1 MTLPWQQVEDAWVL
15 TPPQPKAVI
24 HFLGG
29 AFFAAAPQVAYRRL
43 LEYLA
48 SQGYVIVATPFVNTF
63 DHTDIA
69 RAAYRGFRKVRSKL
83 FLDYFPTYGM
93 GHSMGCKI
101 HLLICS
107 YAQPTRA
114 GNIFLAYNNYSADRS
129 IPFFR
134 ELSGTLPE
142 LQTLEFTPSP
152 AETCQLVADR
162 YTIARNLLIRFEDD
176 GIDEILDLAEQL
188 KTRFP
193 KTMAV
198 KVLPGD
204 HLTAL
209 GLEVSW
215 QAGEVFTPIDAIAQW
230 VRQNLQKNH
239 QPLEEVLCQWLT
251 A

>member
-1 MTLPWQQVEDAWVL
+1 MSLSWKSVEDAWVL
-15 TPPQPKAVI
+15 TPSQPKAVI

-29 AFFAAAPQVAYRRL
+29 AFFAAAPQVAYRRI
-43 LEYLA
+43 LEHLA
-48 SQGYVIVATPFVNTF
+48 SQGYVIVATPFANTF

-69 RAAYRGFRKVRSKL
+69 RTTYRSFRKVRSKL

-107 YAQPTRA
+107 YAQTQRV

-134 ELSGTLPE
+134 ELSGTVPE
-142 LQTLEFTPSP
+142 LQTLEFSPTP
-152 AETCQLVADR
+152 AETRQLVADR
-162 YTIARNLLIRFEDD
+162 YAIARNLLVRFEDD

-188 KTRFP
+188 KDRFP
-193 KTMAV
+193 KSLSV

-209 GLEVSW
+209 GLEVPW

-239 QPLEEVLCQWLT
+239 QPLEEVLCQWL
-251 A
+251 AA